1 MNYFNKLPTI
11 SYNNYLA
18 KNLLARARLS
28 DQIRGAKTSFLPYEI
43 EEGDRIDLL
52 SNLYYDDPGYSWLV
66 WLTNNSID
74 PYYDQPLDYNDF
86 IDFIKQKYGSYALAA
101 RKIYYYRNNWYDN
114 TDVEISP
121 NAFNALSN
129 STQKYYEPVLN
140 NTRQVAKYRRKRDDH
155 KLQTNKIITFNIS
168 SVTGTFTVGEEV
180 RTDPTNYAFVTFAN
194 SSVMTCQH
202 VTGTLS
208 STITGQQSN
217 ATATVGTVTTI
228 SETLASTEAA
238 FWSPVTYFEHEQEL
252 NEAKKAIKLLDVR
265 YRNQAEEDLK
275 RIMKAR

>member
-1 MNYFNKLPTI
+1 MNYFGKLPTI
-11 SYNNYLA
+11 TYNNYLA

-28 DQIRGAKTSFLPYEI
+28 DQVRSNKTSFLPYEI
-43 EEGDRIDLL
+43 EEGDRIDIL
-52 SNLYYDDPGYSWLV
+52 SNLYYDDPGYSWLI

-74 PYYDQPLDYNDF
+74 PYFDQPLDYNDF
-86 IDFIKQKYGSYALAA
+86 IDFIKQKYGSYSLAA

-114 TDVEISP
+114 TSVSITP
-121 NAFNALSN
+121 GQFAALGN

-140 NTRQVAKYRRKRDDH
+140 NTRQVVKYVRKREDH
-155 KLQTNKIITFNIS
+155 KVQTNKIITFDIS
-168 SVTGTFTVGEEV
+168 SVTGTFTIGEEV

-208 STITGQQSN
+208 STITGQESG

-228 SETLASTEAA
+228 SETLAATEPL

-252 NEAKKAIKLLDVR
+252 NEAKKVLKLLDIR
-265 YRNQAEEDLK
+265 YKNQAEEDL
-275 RIMKAR
+275 RRVMKTR

>member
-1 MNYFNKLPTI
+1 MNYFDKLPTLT
-11 SYNNYLA
+11 YNNYLA

-28 DQIRGAKTSFLPYEI
+28 DQIKSVKTAFLPYEI

-52 SNLYYDDPGYSWLV
+52 SNLYYDDPGYSWLI

-74 PYYDQPLDYNDF
+74 PYYDQPLDVNDF
-86 IDFIKQKYGSYALAA
+86 VDFIQQKYGSYAKAS
-101 RKIYYYRNNWYDN
+101 RKILYYRNNWYDN
-114 TDVEISP
+114 TSASITP
-121 NAFNALSN
+121 AAFNSLGN

-140 NTRQVAKYRRKRDDH
+140 NTRQVVKYIRKRDDD

-180 RTDPTNYAFVTFAN
+180 QTNGTNYAFVTFAN

-202 VTGTLS
+202 VTGALS
-208 STITGQQSN
+208 GTITGQESA
-217 ATATVGTVTTI
+217 ATATVSSVTTI
-228 SETLASTEAA
+228 TQTLAATEAN
-238 FWSPVTYFEHEQEL
+238 FWTAVSYLDHEQEL
-252 NEAKKAIKLLDVR
+252 NEAKKAIKLLDIR
-265 YRNQAEEDLK
+265 YRNQAEEDLR